1 MRGMTKLD
9 LSQVPIP
16 DAVETLA
23 YETILAEVRD
33 FVVARF
39 PPIAGVI
46 DLESEP
52 SRALIE
58 AWAYREML
66 VRSRANRVA
75 TSPMLA
81 YAVGADLDNLA
92 AFHGLTRMTG
102 ETDEAFRARI
112 ALAPEGY
119 SCAGP
124 VGAYRFFAHSVDPS
138 IKDVSV
144 TSPKPGQVLVTTLT
158 RDGEGVP
165 GADLIARVFAAL
177 DAEETRPLTDVVSVR
192 APVIRRYRIEAGL
205 FIYPGPEAEPIRAK
219 AAAAAAAYAAAR
231 HKLGQDI
238 TLSGLMAAL
247 HQEGVQRVA
256 MRHPAAL
263 PISISPQEVAFCEAI
278 TVIVDGRDE

>member
-9 LSQVPIP
+9 LSQVPVP
-16 DAVETLA
+16 DAVETLD
-23 YETILAEVRD
+23 YEAILSDVRD

-39 PPIAGVI
+39 PPISGVI

-66 VRSRANRVA
+66 VRARANRVA

-81 YAVGADLDNLA
+81 YAVGTDLDNLA
-92 AFHGLTRMTG
+92 ADHGLTRMDG

-112 ALAPEGY
+112 AIAPEGY

-124 VGAYRFFAHSVDPS
+124 VGAYRFFASSVDPS

-144 TSPKPGQVLVTTLT
+144 ASPKPGQVLVTVLT
-158 RDGEGVP
+158 RNGEGAP
-165 GADLIARVFAAL
+165 DPALIARVFVAL

-192 APVIRRYRIEAGL
+192 APTIRRYRIEAGL

-231 HKLGQDI
+231 HRLGQDI
-238 TLSGLMAAL
+238 TLSGLMSAL
-247 HQEGVQRVA
+247 HQDGVQRVVL
-256 MRHPAAL
+256 RQPAAL
-263 PISISPQEVAFCEAI
+263 PISISPQEVAFCDGI
-278 TVIVDGRDE
+278 TVMIDGRDE